1 VACTFHFYG
10 PSAAVLK
17 AGKVYTL
24 TGELAAYVEPTGPG
38 AAQWQPSG
46 GLAAGVY
53 VVVLES
59 VLANGDHRRQ
69 VVKVSLLR

>member
-1 VACTFHFYG
+1 
-10 PSAAVLK
+10 
-17 AGKVYTL
+17 
-24 TGELAAYVEPTGPG
+24 
-38 AAQWQPSG
+38 
-46 GLAAGVY
+46 